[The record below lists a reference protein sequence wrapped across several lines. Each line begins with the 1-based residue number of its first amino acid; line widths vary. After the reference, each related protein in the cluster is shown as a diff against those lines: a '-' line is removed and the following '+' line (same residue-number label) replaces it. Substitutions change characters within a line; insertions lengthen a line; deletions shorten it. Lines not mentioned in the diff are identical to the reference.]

1 MNTYIVELGF
11 FIWLNLSLWKL
22 IRCLGRKN
30 EGVSDGSL
38 VIVES
43 FVVFSTFPMDDDIDL
58 VQQNL
63 PKKYNS

>member
-1 MNTYIVELGF
+1 M
-11 FIWLNLSLWKL
+11 
-22 IRCLGRKN
+22 RCLGRKN
-30 EGVSDGSL
+30 EGVSDGTL

-58 VQQNL
+58 VQPNL

>member
-1 MNTYIVELGF
+1 M
-11 FIWLNLSLWKL
+11 
-22 IRCLGRKN
+22 RCLGRKN
-30 EGVSDGSL
+30 EGVSDGTL

-43 FVVFSTFPMDDDIDL
+43 FVVFSTFPMDDDIEL

>member
-1 MNTYIVELGF
+1 MNTYIDELGF
-11 FIWLNLSLWKL
+11 FIWLNFLKL
-22 IRCLGRKN
+22 IRCLRRKN
-30 EGVSDGSL
+30 EGVSDGTL

-58 VQQNL
+58 VQPNL